1 MTRITRILIAN
12 RGEIAVRI
20 MRTAHSMGI
29 ECVAVRT
36 NVEPDAMYLSFADII
51 HEEEDELA
59 EIPVFLDVEKLISI
73 ALKTKCDALHP
84 GYGFLAEN
92 AYFAEKCR
100 DNSIIF
106 IGPSPDAIYKMGN
119 KPVARQIAL
128 RHKIPMAMGTPGS
141 VANEDEA
148 IRQAG
153 RIGYPVIIKAASGGG
168 GRGMRIVRQ
177 ESEMEKMF
185 ILASREAEKAFND
198 PSVFIEKYIENP
210 KHIEFQILGDT
221 YGNIIHL
228 GERECSIQRKHQK
241 LMEEAPSPALDETL
255 RARMG
260 ETAVKIARAVG
271 YYSAG
276 TVEFLLDSDRNF
288 YFMEMNTRIQVE
300 HPVTEMITGIDLIEQ
315 QIRIASG
322 EELTIRQEDVRLTGW
337 AIECRINAED
347 VQAGFAPAPGRIE
360 KISFPDEPGVRVD
373 TGVRAGS
380 SIVASY
386 DSMIAKLIVTGS
398 DRHDA
403 IIKTKLA
410 LDKVWIKGTKTTLP
424 FFRMLMRNPI
434 FQAGT
439 FTTAFIEKDLDKF
452 HSSSEYEETIAAW
465 LATKLFVEENLSER
479 KAGISFDQGKELTPW
494 LLRKRLTQF

>member
-1 MTRITRILIAN
+1 
-12 RGEIAVRI
+12 
-20 MRTAHSMGI
+20 
-29 ECVAVRT
+29 
-36 NVEPDAMYLSFADII
+36 
-51 HEEEDELA
+51 
-59 EIPVFLDVEKLISI
+59 
-73 ALKTKCDALHP
+73 
-84 GYGFLAEN
+84 
-92 AYFAEKCR
+92 
-100 DNSIIF
+100 
-106 IGPSPDAIYKMGN
+106 
-119 KPVARQIAL
+119 
-128 RHKIPMAMGTPGS
+128 
-141 VANEDEA
+141 
-148 IRQAG
+148 
-153 RIGYPVIIKAASGGG
+153 
-168 GRGMRIVRQ
+168 
-177 ESEMEKMF
+177 
-185 ILASREAEKAFND
+185 
-198 PSVFIEKYIENP
+198 
-210 KHIEFQILGDT
+210 
-221 YGNIIHL
+221 
-228 GERECSIQRKHQK
+228 
-241 LMEEAPSPALDETL
+241 MEEAPSPALDEEL

-260 ETAVKIARAVG
+260 ETAVKIAMAVG

-322 EELTIRQEDVRLTGW
+322 EELKISQEDVRLNGW

-360 KISFPDEPGVRVD
+360 KISFPDEAGVRVD

-386 DSMIAKLIVTGS
+386 DSMIAKLIVTGR

-424 FFRMLMRNPI
+424 FFRMLMRNPL

-439 FTTAFIEKDLDKF
+439 FTTAFIEKDLEKF
-452 HSSSEYEETIAAW
+452 HMSSEYEETIAAW

-479 KAGISFDQGKELTPW
+479 KTGISFDQGKELTPW